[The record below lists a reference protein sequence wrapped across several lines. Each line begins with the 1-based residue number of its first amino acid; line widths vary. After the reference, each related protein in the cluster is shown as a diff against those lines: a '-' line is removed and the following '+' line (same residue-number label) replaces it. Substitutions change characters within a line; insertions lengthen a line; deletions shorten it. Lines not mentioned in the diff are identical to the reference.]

1 MKLFGASIKS
11 EQSDTTVIYNS
22 YFFTSRF
29 LSVQYGIFL
38 YGYLK
43 EWRKNPQW
51 SISCCLALLL
61 PLNDFQAEMSGFVD
75 TNVIQDQFQTG
86 QTELPTV
93 LGAVKDT
100 GAIDVTLEEDEQD
113 DDNTVEIQNEHC
125 QLVHC
130 SDTRRHKETQTEL
143 FAVSFAKPVVM
154 EKKRKEFL

>member
-1 MKLFGASIKS
+1 MKLFSTLTKS
-11 EQSDTTVIYNS
+11 EQPNTTVIYNNN
-22 YFFTSRF
+22 FFTSRF
-29 LSVQYGIFL
+29 LSVQYGMFL

-75 TNVIQDQFQTG
+75 TNVIQDQLQTG
-86 QTELPTV
+86 QTELPTI

-100 GAIDVTLEEDEQD
+100 GAIDVTLEEDEQH
-113 DDNTVEIQNEHC
+113 DDNAVEIQNENC
-125 QLVHC
+125 KFVDC

-143 FAVSFAKPVVM
+143 FAISLSKNVVT
-154 EKKRKEFL
+154 EKKRKELS